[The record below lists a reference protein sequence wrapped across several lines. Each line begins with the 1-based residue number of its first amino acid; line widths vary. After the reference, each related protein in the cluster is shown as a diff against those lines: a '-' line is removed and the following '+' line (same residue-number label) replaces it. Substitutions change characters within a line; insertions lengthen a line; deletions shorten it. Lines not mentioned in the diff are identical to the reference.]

1 MTRAKA
7 DRTGWTILTLYRGD
21 RMDFEKT
28 IQNISQ
34 RVPQPT
40 QGDYIGDD
48 GLIHCGKCKGL
59 KQAKIRLMGVER
71 IMPCICPCLEE
82 TNKALKAK
90 FDEFERQENIK
101 ELRRNCFFS
110 PAQSRFTFSADDRGK
125 PKISDAMQRY
135 ADQWDE
141 AANENIGLLLHG
153 PVGTGKTFYAAC
165 VANALLD
172 RNIPCVM
179 TSLIRVIN
187 TMQGMFGERQ
197 AYLDDLVNY
206 PLLILDDLGT
216 ERESEYMQ
224 EQVYNII
231 NARYCT
237 GKPLIV
243 TTNISIEEIKNPKN
257 ESYKRIYDRILQI
270 CQPVLIGGGSR
281 RREAVKG
288 TFHERNLFLGLTEG
302 R

>member
-1 MTRAKA
+1 
-7 DRTGWTILTLYRGD
+7 
-21 RMDFEKT
+21 MDFEKT
-28 IQNISQ
+28 IKNIAQ
-34 RVPQPT
+34 RVPHPT
-40 QGDYIGDD
+40 QDDYIGED

-71 IMPCICPCLEE
+71 IMPCICPCQEAAQE
-82 TNKALKAK
+82 AQKAK
-90 FDEFERQENIK
+90 YAEFEHVENIK
-101 ELRRNCFFS
+101 NLRRVCFAS
-110 PAQSRFTFSADDRGK
+110 PIQSSFTFSADDRSN
-125 PKISDAMQRY
+125 PKMSDAMATYVSEWGKVRS
-135 ADQWDE
+135 
-141 AANENIGLLLHG
+141 ENFGLLLHG

-172 RNIPCVM
+172 QGIPCIM

-187 TMQGMFGERQ
+187 TMQGMFEKQ
-197 AYLDDLVNY
+197 TYLDDLVNY

-257 ESYKRIYDRILQI
+257 ESYKRIYDRILQM
-270 CQPVLIGGGSR
+270 CQPILISGGSR
-281 RREAVKG
+281 RREAVKS
-288 TFHERNLFLGLTEG
+288 TFHDRNLFLGLEG
-302 R
+302 SR

>member
-1 MTRAKA
+1 MSV
-7 DRTGWTILTLYRGD
+7 
-21 RMDFEKT
+21 FEKM
-28 IQNISQ
+28 IENIAQ
-34 RVPQPT
+34 RVPQPA
-40 QGDYIGDD
+40 QGDYIGED
-48 GLIHCGKCKGL
+48 GLNHCGKCKGL
-59 KQAKIRLMGVER
+59 KQVKISLFGFER
-71 IMPCICPCLEE
+71 IMPCICKCQYEALEAE
-82 TNKALKAK
+82 KAK
-90 FDEFERQENIK
+90 YAEFERLENIK
-101 ELRRNCFFS
+101 HLRQNCFSS
-110 PAQSRFTFSADDRGK
+110 PAQSRFTFQSDDRDK

-135 ADQWDE
+135 ADQWQKVR
-141 AANENIGLLLHG
+141 AANMGLLLHG

-165 VANALLD
+165 IANALLD

-179 TSLIRVIN
+179 TSLVRVIN
-187 TMQGMFGERQ
+187 TMMGMYEGKQ

-216 ERESEYMQ
+216 EREGEFMQ

-257 ESYKRIYDRILQI
+257 ESYRRIYDRVLQM
-270 CQPVLIGGGSR
+270 CQPVKVEGHSR
-281 RREAVKG
+281 RREAVAG
-288 TFHERNLFLGLTEG
+288 TFHERNLFLGLTED

>member
-1 MTRAKA
+1 MEK
-7 DRTGWTILTLYRGD
+7 DVFERTLDMIERKVINNQSALPCTD
-21 RMDFEKT
+21 
-28 IQNISQ
+28 
-34 RVPQPT
+34 
-40 QGDYIGDD
+40 DYIGDD

-59 KQAKIRLMGVER
+59 KQVKISLSGFER
-71 IMPCICPCLEE
+71 IMPCVCKCQSEALEAE
-82 TNKALKAK
+82 KLKFA
-90 FDEFERQENIK
+90 EYERQENIK

-110 PAQSRFTFSADDRGK
+110 PTQSRFTFSADDRDK

-135 ADQWDE
+135 ADQWEE
-141 AANENIGLLLHG
+141 AKAGNIGLLLHG

-165 VANALLD
+165 IANALLD
-172 RNIPCVM
+172 RNISCVM

-187 TMQGMFGERQ
+187 TMQGMFEERQ

-206 PLLILDDLGT
+206 PLLILDDLGA

-257 ESYKRIYDRILQI
+257 ESYRRIYDRVLQM

-302 R
+302 KQ